1 MHVISGKRKHSM
13 SNDYLPLIRTTEEG
27 ERMLIAAVIATAVWD
42 ALGQGMT
49 GRNREGLMDSAWQ
62 YLESSM
68 FQQDLELGWEQVSA
82 VVWRR
87 MGLESTS

>member
-1 MHVISGKRKHSM
+1 
-13 SNDYLPLIRTTEEG
+13 
-27 ERMLIAAVIATAVWD
+27 MLHIVPV
-42 ALGQGMT
+42 L
-49 GRNREGLMDSAWQ
+49 
-62 YLESSM
+62 